1 MTSSTIAEAG
11 TSDPTAA
18 QVAQVR
24 AFNRF
29 YTNVI
34 GVLHGLY
41 LDTPFTLTE
50 GRLLFE
56 IARQPAVE
64 VSDLRRSLDID
75 AGYLSRV
82 LSRFEAESLITRHR
96 SAADARRQEV
106 RIADAGRE
114 AAADLDRRSAGQIAD
129 LLHGAD
135 CDRLL
140 RAMEVIT
147 TELGASAEPGPDGV
161 ADPGA
166 IAPASGLSARQAG
179 GAGHEAGQRA
189 VTLRPVALGDL
200 GWVLHRHATVYA
212 AEFGWDATFEELC
225 ARIIAEYTTLRDAH
239 PDRAAGW
246 IAEVDGVPA
255 GSVFCV
261 PDGESTAR
269 LRLLLVEPWARGLG
283 LGATLVGQ
291 CLQFAREAGYAD
303 ITLWTYDR
311 LAAAWYTLRAAGFT
325 LTSEHRDEAFG
336 HRMMSQTWSRPLDR
350 ERSNLR
356 SGEPLQHPVRRTAR
370 ERSRR
375 QCSRT
380 RCS

>member
-1 MTSSTIAEAG
+1 MAGSIITDVG

-34 GVLHGLY
+34 GVLHGMY
-41 LDTPFTLTE
+41 LDSPFTLTE

-56 IARQPAVE
+56 IARQPEVE
-64 VSDLRRSLDID
+64 VSGLRRALDID

-96 SAADARRQEV
+96 SAADARRQEIRV
-106 RIADAGRE
+106 TDAGRA
-114 AAADLDRRSAGQIAD
+114 AAADLDRRSAGQIAQ
-129 LLHGAD
+129 LLRGAD

-140 RAMEVIT
+140 NAMQVIT
-147 TELGASAEPGPDGV
+147 AELGEQTPGSEAAAV
-161 ADPGA
+161 AT
-166 IAPASGLSARQAG
+166 AP
-179 GAGHEAGQRA
+179 RA
-189 VTLRPVALGDL
+189 VTLRPPTGGDL

-225 ARIIAEYTTLRDAH
+225 ARIIAEYPTLRDAH

-246 IAEVDGVPA
+246 IAEVDGAPA

-261 PDGESTAR
+261 PDGETTAR

-291 CLQFAREAGYAD
+291 CLQFAREVGYAD
-303 ITLWTYDR
+303 ITLWTYDQ
-311 LAAAWYTLRAAGFT
+311 LAAARTVYKAAGFT
-325 LTSEHRDEAFG
+325 LASEHLDDAFG
-336 HRMMSQTWSRPLDR
+336 QRMMSQTWA
-350 ERSNLR
+350 RSL
-356 SGEPLQHPVRRTAR
+356 
-370 ERSRR
+370 
-375 QCSRT
+375 
-380 RCS
+380 

>member
-1 MTSSTIAEAG
+1 VAGSIIAEPG

-41 LDTPFTLTE
+41 LDSPFTLTE

-56 IARQPAVE
+56 IARHAAVE
-64 VSDLRRSLDID
+64 VSELRRALDID

-82 LSRFEAESLITRHR
+82 LSRFEAESLVTRHR
-96 SAADARRQEV
+96 SAADARRQEIRV
-106 RIADAGRE
+106 TDAGR
-114 AAADLDRRSAGQIAD
+114 ANAADLDRRSAGQIAM
-129 LLHGAD
+129 LLRGTD

-140 RAMEVIT
+140 NAMQVIT
-147 TELGASAEPGPDGV
+147 SELGRPGEDDTPELATTGSPSESAAEGTARETAARETAARASAAETSATGATV
-161 ADPGA
+161 ARETPEAEVTGHDV
-166 IAPASGLSARQAG
+166 APRV
-179 GAGHEAGQRA
+179 
-189 VTLRPVALGDL
+189 VTLRALTLGDL
-200 GWVLHRHATVYA
+200 GWVLHRHATLYA
-212 AEFGWDATFEELC
+212 AEFGWDASFEELC

-239 PDRAAGW
+239 QDRAAGW

-269 LRLLLVEPWARGLG
+269 LRLLLVEPRARGLG
-283 LGATLVGQ
+283 LGARLVGQ
-291 CLQFAREAGYAD
+291 CLQFAREVGYAD

-311 LAAAWYTLRAAGFT
+311 LAAARKVYQAAGFT
-325 LTSEHRDEAFG
+325 LTSEYPDDAFG
-336 HRMMSQTWSRPLDR
+336 HQMMSQTWARPL
-350 ERSNLR
+350 
-356 SGEPLQHPVRRTAR
+356 
-370 ERSRR
+370 
-375 QCSRT
+375 
-380 RCS
+380 

>member
-1 MTSSTIAEAG
+1 MAG
-11 TSDPTAA
+11 SIITDTATSDPTAA

-34 GVLHGLY
+34 GVLHGMY
-41 LDTPFTLTE
+41 LDSPFTLTE

-64 VSDLRRSLDID
+64 VSDLRRALDID

-96 SAADARRQEV
+96 SAADARRQEIRV
-106 RIADAGRE
+106 TDAGRA
-114 AAADLDRRSAGQIAD
+114 AAADLDDRSAGQIAE
-129 LLHGAD
+129 LLHGTD

-140 RAMEVIT
+140 TAMRVIAD
-147 TELGASAEPGPDGV
+147 ELAEQTSEPTGAAATPK
-161 ADPGA
+161 
-166 IAPASGLSARQAG
+166 
-179 GAGHEAGQRA
+179 A
-189 VTLRPVALGDL
+189 VTLRPPKLGDL
-200 GWVLHRHATVYA
+200 GWVLHRHATVYS
-212 AEFGWDATFEELC
+212 AEFGWDHTFEEVC
-225 ARIIAEYTTLRDAH
+225 ARILAEYTTLRDAH
-239 PDRAAGW
+239 TGRTMGW

-261 PDGESTAR
+261 PDDDATAR

-291 CLQFAREAGYAD
+291 CLQFARDVGYTD

-311 LAAAWYTLRAAGFT
+311 LAAARKVYQAAGFT
-325 LTSEHRDEAFG
+325 LAREYPDDAFG
-336 HRMMSQTWSRPLDR
+336 HRMMSQTWSRPL
-350 ERSNLR
+350 
-356 SGEPLQHPVRRTAR
+356 
-370 ERSRR
+370 
-375 QCSRT
+375 
-380 RCS
+380 

>member
-1 MTSSTIAEAG
+1 MEVAMAGSISTDAER

-34 GVLHGLY
+34 GVLHGMY
-41 LDTPFTLTE
+41 LDSPFTLTE

-56 IARQPAVE
+56 IARRPETE
-64 VSDLRRSLDID
+64 VSDLRRALDID

-96 SAADARRQEV
+96 SAADARRQEIRV
-106 RIADAGRE
+106 TDAGRA
-114 AAADLDRRSAGQIAD
+114 AAADLDRRSAGQVAE
-129 LLHGAD
+129 LLRGTSRA
-135 CDRLL
+135 RLL
-140 RAMEVIT
+140 NAMQVIT
-147 TELGASAEPGPDGV
+147 AELGEQTPG
-161 ADPGA
+161 
-166 IAPASGLSARQAG
+166 SE
-179 GAGHEAGQRA
+179 GAGPATEPRA
-189 VTLRPVALGDL
+189 VTLRPLTGGDL
-200 GWVLHRHATVYA
+200 GWVLYRHATVYA

-225 ARIIAEYTTLRDAH
+225 ARIIAEYTTLHDAD
-239 PDRAAGW
+239 PDRTAGW

-261 PDGESTAR
+261 PDGGATAR

-291 CLQFAREAGYAD
+291 CLQFAREVGYAD

-311 LAAAWYTLRAAGFT
+311 LAAARKVYQAAGFT
-325 LTSEHRDEAFG
+325 LASEYPDDAFG
-336 HRMMSQTWSRPLDR
+336 ARMMSQTWSRPL
-350 ERSNLR
+350 
-356 SGEPLQHPVRRTAR
+356 
-370 ERSRR
+370 
-375 QCSRT
+375 
-380 RCS
+380 